1 VYTVYTQLLPFVL
14 RGVFLIRK
22 QWVEL
27 LSDKR
32 KLSWHLVGASIC
44 FCQGLHTIA
53 VQLKSIQLTSMF
65 GETDPIKIIKQINHE
80 LSLGIFTISSMEI
93 GQT

>member
-1 VYTVYTQLLPFVL
+1 
-14 RGVFLIRK
+14 
-22 QWVEL
+22 
-27 LSDKR
+27 
-32 KLSWHLVGASIC
+32 
-44 FCQGLHTIA
+44 
-53 VQLKSIQLTSMF
+53 MF